1 MCWVAGGTVGSPIS
15 SWLTALVCI
24 ELLLSMCVSVKI
36 LDKRHIV
43 KSKKAQYVKR
53 ERDLLSN
60 LDHPFFVKLYFTFQ
74 DDEKLCILK
83 QRSHAVSCGDDWKTS
98 CSFQIV
104 QVIKVPM
111 TAFEQSWLQC
121 INHINYILCVFTL
134 TLFSDFGLSFAKNG
148 ELLKY
153 IRKIGSF
160 DETCTR
166 FYSAEIVCA
175 LEYLHNKEIIH
186 R

>member
-1 MCWVAGGTVGSPIS
+1 MKENKT
-15 SWLTALVCI
+15 
-24 ELLLSMCVSVKI
+24 
-36 LDKRHIV
+36 
-43 KSKKAQYVKR
+43 QYVKR
-53 ERDLLSN
+53 ERDLMSS

-74 DDEKLCILK
+74 DDEKLCILLTNSVYQGLFPNTCFTVLFNK
-83 QRSHAVSCGDDWKTS
+83 FSLTS
-98 CSFQIV
+98 
-104 QVIKVPM
+104 
-111 TAFEQSWLQC
+111 L
-121 INHINYILCVFTL
+121 L
-134 TLFSDFGLSFAKNG
+134 DFGLSYAKNG

-175 LEYLHNKEIIH
+175 LEYLHNKGIIH